1 MDLGLS
7 GLVSGLDWRS
17 LVDQLSDA
25 ERIPQSRLRI
35 DQTNIAKQNTA
46 YSAIQTALTALQTR
60 VQALNSTALFDT
72 RNTTTSD
79 DSLATATA
87 ASGATIASYAF
98 NVTQIATA
106 AKQVGTSGVGYSL
119 NATNDVSGLL
129 VSTAPFATA
138 VTAGTITV
146 NGQQITIAAGDTLQ
160 AVFDNIQ
167 AVTGSEVTGS
177 YDSTTDRITL
187 SSTNPIILGSATDTS
202 NFLQAAKLNN
212 NNSGTV
218 TSATQLGVVKMSG
231 ALSSA
236 NFTTPI
242 ADGGSGTGEFKING
256 VSITFETA
264 DTVTGLLK
272 RINDSAAGVTA
283 SYDTVNDRFVLANK
297 VTGDIGV
304 ALEDVAGNF
313 LEATGLSAGTLS
325 RGRNLLYTVDGGG
338 QMVSQ
343 TNTITETSSGITGL
357 SVTALATGASNIT
370 VGSDTAVIKTAI
382 NDFIA
387 EYNKVQSII
396 DAQTASTTDSKGK
409 VTAGVLANESDA
421 DDIGT
426 RLRRAVTGEV
436 TGEVTGLTAA
446 LNQLEDL
453 GILSNGTNNSIKLDS
468 ETKLDKALAENLTT
482 VRNIFANSTNGLAGK
497 LDTYL
502 EAVIGDTGSLV
513 TRQDNNTKQSAAID
527 VQIADLERIV
537 LSNRE
542 RMLQSFIAMETA
554 QSNANQQMNFLNQRF
569 GTSSAK

>member
-146 NGQQITIAAGDTLQ
+146 NGHQITIAAGDTLQ

-177 YDSTTDRITL
+177 YDSSTDRIML

-409 VTAGVLANESDA
+409 VTAGVLANEGDA

-426 RLRRAVTGEV
+426 RLRRAV

>member
-7 GLVSGLDWRS
+7 GLVSGLDWRA
-17 LVDQLSDA
+17 LVDQLSNA
-25 ERIPQSRLRI
+25 ERIPQSRLRL

-46 YSAIQTALTALQTR
+46 YAAIQTALSALQTR

-72 RNTTTSD
+72 RNTTASD

-87 ASGATIASYAF
+87 APGTTIGSYAF
-98 NVTQIATA
+98 NVSQLATA
-106 AKQVGTSGVGYSL
+106 ARQVGTSGAGNSL
-119 NATNDVSGLL
+119 SATNDVSGLVL
-129 VSTAPFATA
+129 SNAAFSTA
-138 VTAGTITV
+138 VTPGMFTV
-146 NGQQITIAAGDTLQ
+146 NGKQITIAPGDTLQ

-167 AVTGSEVTGS
+167 AVTGSEVTAS
-177 YDSTTDRITL
+177 YDSVTDKITL

-212 NNSGTV
+212 NSSGTI
-218 TSATQLGVVKMSG
+218 TSATQLGVVKLAG
-231 ALSSA
+231 ALSAA

-242 ADGGSGTGEFKING
+242 ADGGSGTGEFRING

-264 DTVTGLLK
+264 DTMTGLLK

-304 ALEDVAGNF
+304 ALEDVSGNF
-313 LEATGLSAGTLS
+313 LEATGLSGGSLA
-325 RGRNLLYTVDGGG
+325 RGQNLLYTVDGGG

-343 TNTITETSSGITGL
+343 TNTITETSSGISGL
-357 SVTALATGASNIT
+357 SVTALATGASTIT
-370 VGSDTAVIKTAI
+370 VGSDTATIKTAI
-382 NDFIA
+382 NDFIT

-409 VTAGVLANESDA
+409 VTAGVLANEGDA

-436 TGEVTGLTAA
+436 TGLTAV

-453 GILSNGTNNSIKLDS
+453 GILSNGTDNSIKLDN
-468 ETKLDKALAENLTT
+468 ETKFDKALAENLTT
-482 VRNIFANSTNGLAGK
+482 VRNLFADTTNGLAGK
-497 LDTYL
+497 LDKYL
-502 EAVIGDTGSLV
+502 ETVIGEEGSLV
-513 TRQDNNTKQSAAID
+513 TRQANNTKQSAAMD
-527 VQIADLERIV
+527 FQIADLERIV
-537 LSNRE
+537 LSNRD

-554 QSNANQQMNFLNQRF
+554 QSNANQQMSFLNQRF